1 MTSLKKVIPTAPEV
15 LREAIIV
22 LAGAVLAV
30 VVVKALPAQ
39 WQQWFNLSGGN
50 QQ

>member
-1 MTSLKKVIPTAPEV
+1 MKLGAIVPSAPEV

-22 LAGAVLAV
+22 LAGALLAMA
-30 VVVKALPAQ
+30 VVKALPSS

-50 QQ
+50 QK